1 MNRFPYSCFHFFLV
15 NITIELDVELG
26 EPFPRSLFLES
37 SQRDTIQAPVHSVS
51 PAPRSAPHS
60 PGC

>member
-1 MNRFPYSCFHFFLV
+1 MNHFSYSCFHFFLV

-26 EPFPRSLFLES
+26 EPFPWSLLLES

-51 PAPRSAPHS
+51 PAPCPAPRS